1 MHTAVLDASLNR
13 YGNTAFGTS
22 SPNSYANTF
31 QNLNALRVTGT
42 KTALDGQP
50 VPIFL
55 LTSNA
60 IGKTLSMKYAFPTQT
75 GFNQDL
81 FSNTL
86 TKFDTTTKTFDDTT
100 P

>member
-1 MHTAVLDASLNR
+1 MNC
-13 YGNTAFGTS
+13 
-22 SPNSYANTF
+22 NSYANSF

-42 KTALDGQP
+42 KTALDGQQ

-55 LTSNA
+55 FTSNE
-60 IGKTLSMKYAFPTQT
+60 IGKKIRMNYAFPTT
-75 GFNQDL
+75 IGFNQDL

-86 TKFDTTTKTFDDTT
+86 TKFDSDGLTFDDTT

>member
-1 MHTAVLDASLNR
+1 LKIE
-13 YGNTAFGTS
+13 
-22 SPNSYANTF
+22 
-31 QNLNALRVTGT
+31 GT
-42 KTALDGQP
+42 KTALDGQQ

-55 LTSNA
+55 FTSNE
-60 IGKTLSMKYAFPTQT
+60 IGKKIRMNYAFPTSI

-86 TKFDTTTKTFDDTT
+86 TKFDSDTLTFDDST